1 MKKFIIAIGL
11 AAFTVIGCDSG
22 SSSTEP
28 NTDDPVVESSSAKRS
43 SSSSVKSNK
52 SSSSSEKK
60 ESSSSSSN
68 GKSKSSSSKT
78 VAKSSSSQQNGSG
91 FTVNET
97 CTESGACDAMV
108 KSDISTW
115 HFVRKDDFGDDA
127 EYTYKADGRDLI
139 VTIKSADGST
149 SSNTYTMY
157 NMESE
162 VGVEM
167 AFNAAKSTCNSG
179 DGNNNVVKTCVI
191 DTVYLSSSSSS
202 DGWSWDVPKEQ
213 RLNPEIAY
221 GTMTDPRDNKE
232 YKTIKIG
239 NQTWMAENLNYYDK
253 ENPSL
258 KSKSWCQ
265 SKPNGDHDANGENAA
280 TCEVTGRLYSWA
292 AAIDSAKLYTDKS
305 LDCGDGKE
313 CILPVTVQGICPDGW
328 HLPDTSEW
336 RTLFNAVGGQSIA
349 GKFLKSQTGWINK
362 GNGTDAFGFSALPA
376 GRRYLFKSFDG
387 DDYNTFNYVGE
398 IAFFWTS
405 SEMHNKGSAYRIYLS
420 DDSDFAS
427 RDFSGA
433 KLGHSVRCLKDDS
446 SSFIPHVEPC
456 KTEDADNCKHGTLTD
471 SRDGQTYKTV
481 VIGTQT
487 WMAENLNYA
496 VTGSPYNY
504 HYGDYTSDSTSWCY
518 KNDETNCTK
527 YGRLYRWTSI
537 MDSAGTWSTS
547 SKGCGFQT
555 ECKQTYPVQGVC
567 PTGWHIPTLEE
578 WNILFTAIGGAPTAG
593 KKLKST
599 NGWSENGNGTDDY
612 GFSALPAGLRTRFGY
627 FESEGRNE
635 YFWSS
640 TEDGRNDAYYIYLKS
655 NSDEVYWTVKKF
667 QSLDTKNNGFSVR
680 CLKD

>member
-127 EYTYKADGRDLI
+127 EYTYKVDGRDLI

-167 AFNAAKSTCNSG
+167 AFKAASSTCK
-179 DGNNNVVKTCVI
+179 DGGGNDKTIKTCVI

-202 DGWSWDVPKEQ
+202 NGWSWDVPKEQ
-213 RLNPEIAY
+213 RLNPEITY

-239 NQTWMAENLNYYDK
+239 NQTWMAENLNYYDAQ
-253 ENPSL
+253 NPSL

-265 SKPNGDHDANGENAA
+265 AKPNGDHDANGENAA
-280 TCEVTGRLYSWA
+280 TCDVIGRLYSWA

-305 LDCGDGKE
+305 LDCGAGKE
-313 CILPVTVQGICPDGW
+313 CILPVFVQGICPDGW
-328 HLPDTSEW
+328 HLPDTTEW
-336 RTLFNAVGGQSIA
+336 STLFTAVGGRSTA
-349 GKFLKSQTGWINK
+349 SKTLRSQTGWDS
-362 GNGTDAFGFSALPA
+362 GDNGTDAFGFSALPA
-376 GRRYLFKSFDG
+376 GRRFLFKSFHG
-387 DDYNTFNYVGE
+387 DDYYTFNNVGSAA
-398 IAFFWTS
+398 IFWSS
-405 SEMHNKGSAYRIYLS
+405 SEMHNNGAAYAIELYNSDNAYREDY
-420 DDSDFAS
+420 
-427 RDFSGA
+427 GA
-433 KLGHSVRCLKDDS
+433 QEGFSVRCLKDDS
-446 SSFIPHVEPC
+446 SSFIAHVEPC
-456 KTEDADNCKHGTLTD
+456 KTKDTDTCEYGTLTD
-471 SRDGQTYKTV
+471 ARDGQTYKTV
-481 VIGTQT
+481 AIGTQV

-496 VTGSPYNY
+496 VTGAPYNY
-504 HYGDYTSDSTSWCY
+504 YNHGDYTSDSTSWCY
-518 KNDETNCTK
+518 ENDQANCTK
-527 YGRLYRWTSI
+527 YGRLYIWTSA
-537 MDSAGTWSTS
+537 MDSVGTWSTS
-547 SKGCGFQT
+547 SKGCGFGT

-567 PTGWHIPTLEE
+567 PTGWHIPKLEE

-599 NGWSENGNGTDDY
+599 SDWLENGNGTDDY
-612 GFSALPAGLRTRFGY
+612 GFSALSAGARSRFGRFY
-627 FESEGRNE
+627 SEGRIE

-640 TEDGRNDAYYIYLKS
+640 TEDSRKDAYYIYLKT
-655 NSDEVYWTVKKF
+655 NTDEVDWTAETYQKE
-667 QSLDTKNNGFSVR
+667 DTKNDGASIR

>member
-115 HFVRKDDFGDDA
+115 HFVRKDDFGDNA
-127 EYTYKADGRDLI
+127 EYTYKVDGRDLI
-139 VTIKSADGST
+139 VTIKNADGST

-179 DGNNNVVKTCVI
+179 GGNNNVVKTCVI
-191 DTVYLSSSSSS
+191 DTVYLSSSSIPK
-202 DGWSWDVPKEQ
+202 GWSWDVPKEQ
-213 RLNPEIAY
+213 RLNPEITY

-239 NQTWMAENLNYYDK
+239 DQTWMAENLNYYDK

-258 KSKSWCQ
+258 KSKSWCYG
-265 SKPNGDHDANGENAA
+265 KLNGENDA
-280 TCEVTGRLYSWA
+280 TCDVTGRLYTWA

-305 LDCGDGKE
+305 LDCGFKKK
-313 CILPVTVQGICPDGW
+313 CITPLTVQGICPDGW
-328 HLPDTSEW
+328 HLPNTTEW
-336 RTLFNAVGGQSIA
+336 STLFTTVGGQSTA
-349 GKFLKSQTGWINK
+349 SKVLKSQTGWIRE
-362 GNGTDAFGFSALPA
+362 GNSTDAFGFSALPA
-376 GRRYLFKSFDG
+376 GMKIGHNDLKYNRDFNQDG
-387 DDYNTFNYVGE
+387 DHTY
-398 IAFFWTS
+398 FWS
-405 SEMHNKGSAYRIYLS
+405 STEKNDEAYRIALWNIYDEAFLTSS
-420 DDSDFAS
+420 DTDDGF
-427 RDFSGA
+427 
-433 KLGHSVRCLKDDS
+433 SVRCLKDDS
-446 SSFIPHVEPC
+446 SSFIVQVEPC
-456 KTEDADNCKHGTLTD
+456 KTEDANTCEHGTLTD
-471 SRDGQTYKTV
+471 TRNGQTYKTV

-487 WMAENLNYA
+487 WMAENLNLETVNSYCFEDA
-496 VTGSPYNY
+496 
-504 HYGDYTSDSTSWCY
+504 DS
-518 KNDETNCTK
+518 NCTK
-527 YGRLYRWTSI
+527 YGRLYTWASA

-547 SKGCGFQT
+547 GRVCGYGTTCSQT
-555 ECKQTYPVQGVC
+555 HPVQGVC
-567 PTGWHIPTLEE
+567 PTGWHIPTLLE
-578 WNILFTAIGGAPTAG
+578 WKILLTAIGSASTAG
-593 KKLKST
+593 KKLKSI
-599 NGWSENGNGTDDY
+599 NGWSENDYGTDDY
-612 GFSALPAGLRTRFGY
+612 AFSALPAGYRHSASVKIY
-627 FESEGRNE
+627 FNESAV
-635 YFWSS
+635 FWSS
-640 TEDGRNDAYYIYLKS
+640 TEDNRNDAYYMSLRLE
-655 NSDEVYWTVKKF
+655 SDEAYLPANSKD
-667 QSLDTKNNGFSVR
+667 SGRSVR
-680 CLKD
+680 CLKDK

>member
-115 HFVRKDDFGDDA
+115 HFVRKDDFGDNA
-127 EYTYKADGRDLI
+127 EYTYKVDGRDLI

-213 RLNPEIAY
+213 RLNPEITY

-265 SKPNGDHDANGENAA
+265 GKPNGDHDANGENAA
-280 TCEVTGRLYSWA
+280 TCDVTGRLYSWV

-305 LDCGDGKE
+305 LDCGMDKS

-328 HLPDTSEW
+328 HLPDTTEW
-336 RTLFNAVGGQSIA
+336 RTLFNAAGGQSAA
-349 GKFLKSQTGWINK
+349 GKHLKSQTGWISK
-362 GNGTDAFGFSALPA
+362 GNGTDTFGFSALPA
-376 GRRYLFKSFDG
+376 GRWFTDLMPTDRYKLSD
-387 DDYNTFNYVGE
+387 VGE
-398 IAFFWTS
+398 KAFFWTS
-405 SEMHNKGSAYRIYLS
+405 TKAKEEEGAHYILLNS
-420 DDSDFAS
+420 
-427 RDFSGA
+427 SGEIDWYII
-433 KLGHSVRCLKDDS
+433 KWDWGYPVRCLKDDS

-487 WMAENLNYA
+487 WMAENLNLETANSYCFKD
-496 VTGSPYNY
+496 V
-504 HYGDYTSDSTSWCY
+504 DS
-518 KNDETNCTK
+518 NCTK
-527 YGRLYRWTSI
+527 FGRLYTWASA
-537 MDSAGTWSTS
+537 MDSAGTWSTN
-547 SKGCGFQT
+547 SKNCGYRKT
-555 ECKQTYPVQGVC
+555 CSQTYPVQGVC
-567 PTGWHIPTLEE
+567 PTGWHIPTFFE
-578 WNILFTAIGGAPTAG
+578 WRILFTAIGSASTAS

-599 NGWSENGNGTDDY
+599 SGWLDNNNGTDDY
-612 GFSALPAGLRTRFGY
+612 AFSALTTGY
-627 FESEGRNE
+627 KTNNGYYQFIDSDAS
-635 YFWSS
+635 FWSS
-640 TEDGRNDAYYIYLKS
+640 TEDNRNDAYYMYLGFKS
-655 NSDEVYWTVKKF
+655 EAAYLPSISKETSYT
-667 QSLDTKNNGFSVR
+667 VR

>member
-115 HFVRKDDFGDDA
+115 HFVRKDDFGDNA
-127 EYTYKADGRDLI
+127 EYTYKVDGRDLI

-265 SKPNGDHDANGENAA
+265 GKPNGDHDANGENAA
-280 TCEVTGRLYSWA
+280 TCDVTGRLYSWV

-305 LDCGDGKE
+305 LDCGMDKS

-328 HLPDTSEW
+328 HLPDTTEW
-336 RTLFNAVGGQSIA
+336 RTLFNAAGGQSAA
-349 GKFLKSQTGWINK
+349 GKHLKSQTGWISK
-362 GNGTDAFGFSALPA
+362 GNGTDTFGFSALPA
-376 GRRYLFKSFDG
+376 GRWFTDLMPTDRYKLSD
-387 DDYNTFNYVGE
+387 VGE
-398 IAFFWTS
+398 KAFFWTS
-405 SEMHNKGSAYRIYLS
+405 TKAKEEEGAHYILLNS
-420 DDSDFAS
+420 
-427 RDFSGA
+427 SGEIDWYII
-433 KLGHSVRCLKDDS
+433 KWDWGYPVRCLKDDS

-487 WMAENLNYA
+487 WMAENLNLETANSYCFKD
-496 VTGSPYNY
+496 V
-504 HYGDYTSDSTSWCY
+504 DS
-518 KNDETNCTK
+518 NCTK
-527 YGRLYRWTSI
+527 FGRLYTWASA
-537 MDSAGTWSTS
+537 MDSAGTWSTN
-547 SKGCGFQT
+547 SKNCGYRKT
-555 ECKQTYPVQGVC
+555 CSQTYPVQGVC
-567 PTGWHIPTLEE
+567 PTGWHIPTFFE
-578 WNILFTAIGGAPTAG
+578 WRILFTAIGSASTAS

-599 NGWSENGNGTDDY
+599 SGWLDNNNGTDDY
-612 GFSALPAGLRTRFGY
+612 AFSALTTGY
-627 FESEGRNE
+627 KTNNGYYQFIDSDAS
-635 YFWSS
+635 FWSS
-640 TEDGRNDAYYIYLKS
+640 TEDNRNDAYYMYLGFKS
-655 NSDEVYWTVKKF
+655 EAAYLPSISKETSYT
-667 QSLDTKNNGFSVR
+667 VR